1 MWFIARAAGEQEEIN
16 FLQWFTLRV
25 YLLKAKPDTDL
36 TVIVI
41 AFLN

>member
-1 MWFIARAAGEQEEIN
+1 MAGAAGEQEEIN
-16 FLQWFTLRV
+16 FLYWFPLRI

-36 TVIVI
+36 MVNTI